1 MNSKRMILYN
11 VLLNKRISG
20 REPALIGESAMDA
33 VILDMDGV
41 LVDSEPLH
49 LEAANRV
56 LNRYGA
62 ELTEDENT
70 LYLGLDDAD
79 FFREM
84 KEKFSI
90 DESVEA
96 LSEAREELVLEMIG
110 KGVVPQPGVPE
121 LITGLKMRGFLLAVA
136 SSSSGPVVKTM
147 LEELGLLNSLD
158 AVVSGD
164 EVEQGKPAPHIFI
177 LAADRL
183 GVERPACLVVE
194 DSVNGI
200 KAARAAGMTPVAV
213 RTRDNF
219 RVDLAGAERV
229 FDGLARFDW
238 SILGER

>member
-1 MNSKRMILYN
+1 MILYN